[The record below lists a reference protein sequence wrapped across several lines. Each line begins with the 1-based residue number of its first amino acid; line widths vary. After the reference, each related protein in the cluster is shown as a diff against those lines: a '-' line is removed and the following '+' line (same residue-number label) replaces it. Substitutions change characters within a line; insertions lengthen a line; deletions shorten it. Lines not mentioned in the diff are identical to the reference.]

1 MRLGKKELIFLVLL
15 LPCIFIV
22 CFIEAIK
29 LFVNAAL
36 ISQSFEFARD
46 NYEAARL
53 HLMLITQSFET
64 VLGPVFLGMW
74 KDLSALADTFTP
86 HLGIENNIEEKG
98 WRCEGFWTVG
108 AFGQTMTLAM
118 LLGFLIST
126 DVFYLLAIKVRSWG
140 QGSTVK
146 KIFYRQVAGKVSGI
160 CVYSL
165 QVLVSGFSTSWI
177 YLFSWRYATGEARA
191 CGGFDNTLYW
201 LSRTVGYVVLLGII
215 AFLLEIFGASRDKGK
230 GKDPFQNWIITLAGM
245 PLHFIAI
252 LLITVGYWNR
262 GNANNY
268 DIIGLAEKYDDDPDD
283 DDNQHSAVGSILGS
297 TRPIFWQLFPGGA
310 ILTKIGEATNAHIYF
325 IDDNTGVD
333 LQHGDN
339 DRLNLAKYLLNV
351 VPMAFT
357 ILFALFPSAGLAITT
372 TIILMPKILLSAF
385 DQAKEIFDAFFPEA
399 LATTAVAIEMAEPHV
414 ENAIDQG
421 INHGNKL
428 VKHGKELIESAKPH
442 VEEGVKRGKE
452 LVDSA
457 KPHVQNAMEEE

>member
-1 MRLGKKELIFLVLL
+1 M
-15 LPCIFIV
+15 
-22 CFIEAIK
+22 
-29 LFVNAAL
+29 
-36 ISQSFEFARD
+36 
-46 NYEAARL
+46 
-53 HLMLITQSFET
+53 
-64 VLGPVFLGMW
+64 
-74 KDLSALADTFTP
+74 
-86 HLGIENNIEEKG
+86 
-98 WRCEGFWTVG
+98 
-108 AFGQTMTLAM
+108 
-118 LLGFLIST
+118 
-126 DVFYLLAIKVRSWG
+126 
-140 QGSTVK
+140 
-146 KIFYRQVAGKVSGI
+146 AGKVSGI

-177 YLFSWRYATGEARA
+177 YLFSMRYATGEARA
-191 CGGFDNTLYW
+191 CGGFDDTLYW

-215 AFLLEIFGASRDKGK
+215 AFLLEIFGTSRGIKEEGK
-230 GKDPFQNWIITLAGM
+230 GPFQNWIITLVCM

-339 DRLNLAKYLLNV
+339 DRLNLAKYLANV

-372 TIILMPKILLSAF
+372 TITLMPKILFSAF

-399 LATTAVAIEMAEPHV
+399 LATTAVAIGWPNPHV

-428 VKHGKELIESAKPH
+428 VKRGKELVDSAKPH
-442 VEEGVKRGKE
+442 VEEGGNVARSLLTVPSPMLRKGVKRGKE

-457 KPHVQNAMEEE
+457 KPHVQNAMEEGVKHGNELVDSAKPRVQNAMEEGVKHGNELVDSAKPRVQNAMEEGVKHGNELVDSAKPRVQNAMEEGVKYGNELVDSAKPRVQNAMEEGVKHGNDSNV